1 MLMSSVKRALA
12 ELYDAIAQS
21 YAYTRRRLW
30 APISKVL
37 PAGKVLD
44 IGSGPGLY
52 AVNIASR
59 LSIDVICM
67 DISIGMLEAT
77 RRHARNQDV
86 YPIIHL
92 VAADLEYTPFRDRS
106 LDAILCIAT
115 IHHLP
120 SRRSR
125 VNGLKE
131 VARIL
136 KPNGK
141 ALVTAW
147 HILQPRNLA
156 RVLINIPASIL
167 KGKPIGDVYVAWRH
181 RGVVRKRFYHLY
193 TLRELRDDAI
203 NAGLNVIEDG
213 YIRVRSKI
221 AENVY
226 ILARV
231 DSS

>member
-30 APISKVL
+30 APVNKVL

-59 LSIDVICM
+59 FSIDVVCM

-77 RRHARNQDV
+77 RRHARNQAI
-86 YPIIHL
+86 YPLIHL
-92 VAADLEYTPFRDRS
+92 VVADLEYTPFRNRGF
-106 LDAILCIAT
+106 DAILCIAT

-120 SRRSR
+120 SRKSR

-131 VARIL
+131 IARIL

-147 HILQPRNLA
+147 HLLQLRNLA
-156 RVLINIPASIL
+156 RVLINIPTSIL
-167 KGKPIGDVYVAWRH
+167 RGKPIGDVYVAWRY
-181 RGVVRKRFYHLY
+181 RGAIGKRFYHLY
-193 TLRELRDDAI
+193 TLKELRDDAI
-203 NAGLNVIEDG
+203 NAGLSVIEEG
-213 YIRVRSKI
+213 YIRIRSKI

-226 ILARV
+226 VLARV
-231 DSS
+231 D